1 MHSLMVRFAHYC
13 VEKQIIESKHF
24 DWFVYGLEKRLS
36 TIFVSIPF
44 VILAISTTN
53 LPCAISFFFSFFLL
67 REYLGG
73 FHANSVLG
81 CLFFSLL
88 SEIIVFFVVYP
99 ILSQPGI
106 ICIAIICAICVY
118 ILAPYN
124 HPNMHL
130 SSEEIVA
137 CKKRGRFRTCIISII
152 IILSSI
158 CSLEEISK
166 GTTLGITLATALLCL
181 GYIFDRRISK

>member
-13 VEKQIIESKHF
+13 VEKEIIENKHV

-44 VILAISTTN
+44 IILAIVVSN
-53 LPCAISFFFSFFLL
+53 LPCAISFFLSFFLL

-73 FHANSVLG
+73 FHANSVLA

-88 SEIIVFFVVYP
+88 SEIIVFFLVYP

-106 ICIAIICAICVY
+106 AYITMICIICIL

-130 SSEEIVA
+130 TNEEAMA
-137 CKKRGRFRTCIISII
+137 CKKRGRIRTFIIAVI

-158 CSLEEISK
+158 FSFEEISK
-166 GTTLGITLATALLCL
+166 GATLGIALATILLCL
-181 GYIFDRRISK
+181 GHIFDRRISK